1 MYEVPIKY
9 VFRGDRT
16 AGRLHMRRGAVLMD
30 MLQNFMSY
38 RDLKQGVLR
47 RYVNPD
53 TLIECDCRFGLRTV
67 TITVSPSVAEDAV
80 ETLRE
85 CFANSTVALA
95 YVLDV
100 VGVRAL
106 TPEQQQSAECVNEPV
121 CKTCIG
127 AASYPENYYCTKG
140 VRYTVAVCDGKGE
153 YVLFNL
159 SKAASTDYTPR
170 CPGEQVLV
178 MQHRTSDLPAAVLAG
193 ANADPYGKRY
203 FTRALAAFSGECVSI
218 LPFPVA
224 MPKYNETEVRRY
236 DQG

>member
-67 TITVSPSVAEDAV
+67 TITVSPGVGEPRRV
-80 ETLRE
+80 LLE
-85 CFANSTVALA
+85 CFANTTVALA

-100 VGVRAL
+100 VGVKAASSGTVER
-106 TPEQQQSAECVNEPV
+106 VNEPV
-121 CKTCIG
+121 CGTCIG
-127 AASYPENYYCTKG
+127 AETYPDNYYCTRG
-140 VRYTVAVCDGKGE
+140 LRYTVAVCDGKGE
-153 YVLFNL
+153 YVLFSP

-178 MQHRTSDLPAAVLAG
+178 MQHRTSNVPRGVLAA
-193 ANADPYGKRY
+193 ANANPMNRFDP
-203 FTRALAAFSGECVSI
+203 FTRKLAALADECVSI
-218 LPFPVA
+218 LPYSVSMMRA
-224 MPKYNETEVRRY
+224 YEVE
-236 DQG
+236 G